1 MQGILPAGVFRRVF
15 AYHLATIIKMWYDI
29 YNQSIIG
36 GDIVKKLSIHLPEKA
51 DRIITRLQ
59 EHGYEAYA
67 VGGCVRDSMLERE
80 PGDWDITTSAT
91 PEETKELFGRTFDT
105 GIEHGTVTVLL
116 EGEGFE
122 VTTYRIDGKYEDGRH
137 PKEVTFTRSLK
148 EDLKRRDFTVNAMAY
163 NRTEGLVDIFGGAE
177 DLKAKVIRCV
187 GDARERFSEDALRI
201 LRGIRF
207 AAQLGF
213 DIENETRRGMQ
224 ALAPTLKK
232 ISAERIQVEMVKLL
246 MSDRPGLLRD
256 AYELGIT
263 EVILPEFDRI
273 MDTEQETP
281 HHMYNVGEHTLHA
294 MENIRA
300 DKVLRLTMLLH
311 DMGKPEF
318 KTVDADGVAHFKRH
332 AEQSQVIARDVL
344 RRLKFD
350 NDTLQKVSRLVGF
363 HDYRMPSS
371 AKNVRRAVNKIGEDI
386 FPLYMEV
393 RRADVLAQSMYLR
406 EEKIRNLD
414 EIEELYRE
422 ILREKQCVSLKDLAV
437 TGRDLIE
444 AGMEPGKEIGVCL
457 NELLQA
463 VIEEPEM
470 NVKEKLLAIAKPS
483 GVSLPGQGCAPGT
496 KK

>member
-1 MQGILPAGVFRRVF
+1 M
-15 AYHLATIIKMWYDI
+15 
-29 YNQSIIG
+29 
-36 GDIVKKLSIHLPEKA
+36 KKLSIHLPEKA

-232 ISAERIQVEMVKLL
+232 ISAERIQVELVKLL
-246 MSDRPGLLRD
+246 ISGRPGLLRD
-256 AYELGIT
+256 AYELGTLSTLMLAGIRD
-263 EVILPEFDRI
+263 ILI
-273 MDTEQETP
+273 ISTP
-281 HHMYNVGEHTLHA
+281 
-294 MENIRA
+294 
-300 DKVLRLTMLLH
+300 
-311 DMGKPEF
+311 
-318 KTVDADGVAHFKRH
+318 
-332 AEQSQVIARDVL
+332 
-344 RRLKFD
+344 
-350 NDTLQKVSRLVGF
+350 
-363 HDYRMPSS
+363 
-371 AKNVRRAVNKIGEDI
+371 
-386 FPLYMEV
+386 
-393 RRADVLAQSMYLR
+393 
-406 EEKIRNLD
+406 
-414 EIEELYRE
+414 
-422 ILREKQCVSLKDLAV
+422 
-437 TGRDLIE
+437 RDLPVFE
-444 AGMEPGKEIGVCL
+444 DLFGTGEQLGLHMEYAVQEQPRGLADAFIIGADFIGKDSVALVLTCGFFFSALYLIL
-457 NELLQA
+457 F
-463 VIEEPEM
+463 
-470 NVKEKLLAIAKPS
+470 
-483 GVSLPGQGCAPGT
+483 
-496 KK
+496 